1 MGEKAGAVAFVE
13 FMGEKAGA
21 GAGSAEWNF
30 RYQ

>member
-21 GAGSAEWNF
+21 GAGRAVFE
-30 RYQ
+30 

>member
-21 GAGSAEWNF
+21 GAGRAVF
-30 RYQ
+30 G